1 MLKIKDIG
9 SLLEMTKAL
18 LLNGYK
24 VTITTIYE
32 DFPREQH
39 ISCFELNY
47 TMEFE
52 IEKEG
57 NE

>member
-1 MLKIKDIG
+1 MLKIKDVG
-9 SLLEMTKAL
+9 SLLEITKSL

-39 ISCFELNY
+39 ISYFELNY
-47 TMEFE
+47 ANEFE
-52 IEKEG
+52 IEEEG
-57 NE
+57 DK